1 MPVLINNESGLAE
14 PFATPEEAHLAMN
27 SGTHD
32 VPLVGPDGQ
41 FWTAPGADAQALM
54 AEGYASPGPEH
65 LAKLLHEGKYGTTTQ
80 RLIGGAEQ
88 VAKGIAGPIP
98 TAIEVALGVPKED
111 IRSREEASS
120 TTEKMLLQGAGLVG
134 SAFIPGG
141 QAKVLGTIGKA
152 GAELL
157 GIGKAANTLTKIGSA
172 AATAAVENAA
182 FQVGDEMSKAIVSDP
197 DQTAA
202 SALANVGL
210 SAAMGVGFGTALG
223 AVSPLW
229 AATLGPKAENLL
241 RAIQSRANGET
252 LPISEDLTSVLAQAE
267 KNGLKIPDEI
277 KAGLSD
283 NRLAHDYFQELKES
297 GTTTGDAVRAT
308 LDKFK
313 DDMAGQL
320 ASVFK
325 TDGPMTA
332 FEAGEKAKEAFV
344 TKIEELNANVESH
357 YDKISN
363 DREAILTSENER
375 KKGYDKLFQIGQEE
389 FGTDSPQ
396 YDLFKH
402 YGERF
407 LARDSIAKLDQ
418 LRTELFSEIRA
429 ARNFANPN
437 LEKAR
442 ALGEIRD
449 FIGNFQDQQIGRAAK
464 DLHINAG
471 VPEAQAQA
479 AGDTLIKDTQAAR
492 KVYRDFIGTIG
503 EIVGAAKLGKA
514 HSYGQILEVL
524 DKVPAAKLAD
534 KLFDVK
540 NIEAL
545 RYIQKEFPGVIE
557 PIIQAKKTSILE
569 AASKTGELKHNN
581 ILNQVNSLP
590 KEVKDMMFTKDE
602 MNIINATG
610 KILRESGKRLN
621 PSGTAGTWAKL
632 MSNMPAGVGAMA
644 SMLMGHGAFAGF
656 LAGHAAKFLGH
667 DVPDAAKMSLLKYL
681 GSSGNVDASAWKAAA
696 DYIQHAMKGEKLI
709 LKASGAALKAGQ
721 EVLPK
726 SQIPD
731 EKSRNRLE
739 KKLRELK
746 TDQSSML
753 DVGGHIGGYMPD
765 HASALAQMSMNAV
778 NYLNQIRPHATKLS
792 PLDSE
797 VQPPKSAISEY
808 NRALDIAEQPLV
820 VLQSIQDGTLTPSDL
835 SHLTNMHPE
844 IYNKLT
850 QTLMS
855 AMVDRKTNEEPIKY
869 KQRLSLSLF
878 IGQALD
884 STMLPQSI
892 IAAQPPPPPQDQM
905 APQQTKQKGS
915 MKNINKLAQGNA
927 SGAQTR
933 EMQKAGTLKT

>member
-1 MPVLINNESGLAE
+1 MPVLLNKDSGLAE
-14 PFATPEEAHLAMN
+14 NLPDQAAAGALQ
-27 SGTHD
+27 SGTHEI
-32 VPLVGPDGQ
+32 PLVSPEGDFGS
-41 FWTAPGADAQALM
+41 APHEDA
-54 AEGYASPGPEH
+54 S
-65 LAKLLHEGKYGTTTQ
+65 
-80 RLIGGAEQ
+80 RLIQQGYQQPSPDQLSHLLKEAKYSTTGQQIAGGLEQ
-88 VAKGIAGPIP
+88 VAKGVAGPLAP
-98 TAIEVALGVPKED
+98 LAERALGVPAED
-111 IRSREEASS
+111 IRGREE
-120 TTEKMLLQGAGLVG
+120 TTGTAEKMILQGAGLVA
-134 SAFIPGG
+134 SSFIPGG
-141 QAKVLGTIGKA
+141 QARVLGAIGKA
-152 GAELL
+152 GTELM
-157 GIGKAANTLTKIGSA
+157 GIGNAANTLTKIGSA

-182 FQVGDEMSKAIVSDP
+182 FQVGDEMSKAVVNDP
-197 DQTAA
+197 DQTAS
-202 SALANVGL
+202 SAMVNVGL
-210 SAAMGVGFGTALG
+210 AGTIGAGFGGALG

-297 GTTTGDAVRAT
+297 GTTTGDAVRET

-325 TDGPMTA
+325 VEGAPSA
-332 FEAGEKAKEAFV
+332 FEAGEKAKDAFV
-344 TKIEELNANVESH
+344 SKIEELNANVESH

-437 LEKAR
+437 FEKAR

-449 FIGNFQDQQIGRAAK
+449 FIGNFQDQQIGRAAR

-503 EIVGAAKLGKA
+503 EVVGAAKLGKA
-514 HSYGQILEVL
+514 HSYSQILEVL

-540 NIEAL
+540 NVEAL

-557 PIIQAKKTSILE
+557 PIIQAKKTSMLE
-569 AASKTGELKHNN
+569 AASKTGDLKHNS

-602 MNIINATG
+602 QNIINATG

-644 SMLMGHGAFAGF
+644 SMLMGHGPTAGF

-709 LKASGAALKAGQ
+709 LKASSAAIKAGQ

-778 NYLNQIRPHATKLS
+778 NYLNQIRPHSTKLS

-797 VQPPKSAISEY
+797 VQPPKSAIADY

-820 VLQSIQDGTLTPSDL
+820 LMQSIQDGTLTPSDL
-835 SHLTNMHPE
+835 SHLTNLHPE
-844 IYNKLT
+844 VYKKLT
-850 QTLMS
+850 QSLMS

-878 IGQALD
+878 MGQALD

-892 IAAQPPPPPQDQM
+892 VAAQPPPPPQDQM
-905 APQQTKQKGS
+905 MPQQTKKHGS
-915 MKNINKLAQGNA
+915 MKDINKLAQGNA
-927 SGAQTR
+927 SGSQTR
-933 EMQKAGTLKT
+933 EMQKAGTIKT